1 MEKRGC
7 LLIKISKLF
16 IPYTILLLIIG
27 FKGELLISFLLVFFH
42 ELAHY
47 LIARK
52 LGFKGFHVE
61 ILPIGTVLKLKD
73 LDDADP
79 KEDLIISISGPI
91 TNLIMAGIFYFI
103 NKKYSNYY
111 FNLLYISNLTLG
123 IFNLIPAFPLD
134 GGRILR
140 DILALKTFYKKANKI
155 TVNVS
160 LIIGFFITTFS
171 LIVLELG
178 KKNLSIGI
186 IGLFIVISSYKE
198 KERIVYIIMGDI
210 IRKKYRFIKRGYIEN
225 RNLSIYY
232 KRTLLEALSILDK
245 NRYNIFTVL
254 NEDMKVIST
263 IYEEELVEGLKLY
276 GNVSLEDYLKN
287 IDKDEIEK
295 MDKLAKLTV
304 EEWNNW
310 NDNSMREE

>member
-1 MEKRGC
+1 MEKQGR
-7 LLIKISKLF
+7 LLIKISRLF

-27 FKGELLISFLLVFFH
+27 FKGEFLISFLLVFFH

-47 LIARK
+47 LTARK
-52 LGFKGFHVE
+52 LGFKGFDIE

-79 KEDLIISISGPI
+79 KEDLIISISGPL
-91 TNLIMAGIFYFI
+91 TNLIMAGVFYFI
-103 NKKYSNYY
+103 NKKFSNYY
-111 FNLLYISNLTLG
+111 LNLLYMSNLTLG

-140 DILALKTFYKKANKI
+140 NIIAFKTFYKRANKI
-155 TVNVS
+155 TVNIS
-160 LIIGFFITTFS
+160 FIIGFFITIFS
-171 LIVLELG
+171 LIILELG
-178 KKNLSIGI
+178 KKNLSVGI

-232 KRTLLEALSILDK
+232 KKTLLEALSILDK
-245 NRYNIFTVL
+245 NRYNIFAVL
-254 NEDMKVIST
+254 NEEMKAIST

-276 GNVSLEDYLKN
+276 GNISLEDYLKN
-287 IDKDEIEK
+287 IDEDEIDK
-295 MDKLAKLTV
+295 MDKWAKLTV

-310 NDNSMREE
+310 NDQNMEEE